1 MNDKKTLT
9 VAVPAELH
17 AAFRTRT
24 FERRTNM
31 QQRIEA
37 LVAWDLQIDPNGN
50 KNESVSKDETQALN
64 DTYGVK

>member
-17 AAFRTRT
+17 AAFRMKALSGRS
-24 FERRTNM
+24 NM

-37 LVAWDLQIDPNGN
+37 LVAWDLQIDPKGN
-50 KNESVSKDETQALN
+50 KNESVSKEETQALH